1 MSDDENEEVA
11 DLSNPDVT
19 TKYQA
24 AAGIVNKALELVL
37 KNCLPDKDIYEICE
51 LGDKYINE
59 ECGKLYN
66 KREKGKDGKEGRKI
80 EKGVASPTCI
90 SCNELAGHF
99 SPLKGESQTLKAG
112 DIAKIDMA
120 CHIDGYIAAVGHTVI
135 VGDGEVTEGK
145 ADVIHAAWTAAEA
158 ALRLVT
164 VGTGSKKIIP
174 VFQKCADAFK
184 VQPITGVMS
193 HQMKRHIIH
202 GNKVIPIKENVEEK
216 TEEFEVETNEV
227 YCIDVMMSTGEGKG
241 RETELRSTVF
251 KRAVETSYQL
261 KTQKARQFIGEVNR
275 RFPTLPFSLRAFED
289 EQMARVGV
297 SEAKRHEL
305 LHEYPV
311 LREREG
317 EIIAQFKFT
326 VLILPG
332 GTKKVTGLPLGD
344 LATRAKTT
352 KAVEDEELK
361 ALLAQ
366 SANPK
371 KAKKKKKEDKGGYAD
386 GGEKE
391 G

>member
-1 MSDDENEEVA
+1 MSDDENDEVA

-24 AAGIVNKALELVL
+24 AAGIVNKALQLVIDA
-37 KNCLPDKDIYEICE
+37 CKDEADIHEICE
-51 LGDKYINE
+51 LGDKYIND

-66 KREKGKDGKEGRKI
+66 KKEKAKDGKEGRRI

-90 SCNELAGHF
+90 SCNEFAGHF
-99 SPLKGESQTLKAG
+99 SPLKAESQKLKDG

-120 CHIDGYIAAVGHTVI
+120 CHIDGYIAAVGHTII
-135 VGDGEVTEGK
+135 VGGGEVAETK
-145 ADVIHAAWTAAEA
+145 ADVIQACWTAAEA
-158 ALRLVT
+158 ALRLMT
-164 VGTGSKKIIP
+164 VGTSSKKIIP
-174 VFQKCADAFK
+174 VFQKCADEFK
-184 VQPITGVMS
+184 VQPIQGVMS

-202 GNKVIPIKENVEEK
+202 GNKVLPIKENPEEK
-216 TEEFEVETNEV
+216 SEDFEIEQNEV

-332 GTKKVTGLPLGD
+332 GTKKVTGLPFGD
-344 LATRAKTT
+344 LANKAKTT
-352 KAVEDEELK
+352 KVVEDEELK
-361 ALLAQ
+361 ALLAT

-371 KAKKKKKEDKGGYAD
+371 KAKKKKKETEGGYPK
-386 GGEKE
+386 KE
-391 G
+391 EDA